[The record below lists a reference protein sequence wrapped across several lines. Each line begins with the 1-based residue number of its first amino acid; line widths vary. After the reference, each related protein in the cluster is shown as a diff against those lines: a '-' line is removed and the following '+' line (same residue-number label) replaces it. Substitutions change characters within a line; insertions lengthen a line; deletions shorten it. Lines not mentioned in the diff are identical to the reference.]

1 VQLPTNALQQIHFA
15 EFELDLATCELRT
28 DGLKIDLQGQPFQ
41 ILLALLER
49 PGQLVTREDLKKR
62 LWPSDTFVD
71 FDHSL
76 NRAVNRLREALEDS
90 AEHPRFVETL
100 PRRGYRFIA
109 PLDGLPTGTAGATPS
124 GQESSSRPPA
134 GHATAPSPIEGAA
147 ATCIAAA
154 AAPVPVSSPQIPVG
168 LGKSKYV
175 VITAISV
182 VIAVVATFGL
192 YVWQTRRGP
201 LSLAEIQINKL
212 TDSGAVGDMAISPD
226 GRYVV
231 YARRDGEK
239 ESLWLRQVTTR
250 REVQILPSGPEFHG
264 LTFSPDG
271 NYVYF
276 VRSDPNDPFFKYL
289 YSIPVLGGPA
299 RQMIADV
306 DSPVSFSP
314 DGHQFAF
321 ERGVASRNVVELRI
335 ANADGSGDRLVT
347 TIQNGD
353 VGLFQPGPNWSP
365 DGRTIVAS
373 FRIVGRPRRWVLAS
387 ISASDGSV
395 REIYSSPVPIGRP
408 VWLLR
413 GQSLLVPHYDPAYQ
427 RTQLWTISYPE
438 GIARRFTND
447 LTDYD
452 SQLDITRDGRI
463 VAAIASTWTSNVWV
477 APAADPSRA
486 RQITFGELSMLD
498 IAEVADGKLLSASG
512 DGGLWLMN
520 SDGSQRAPFGEAHEA
535 GSVTP
540 CGRFILFVSYEAGT
554 VTLTRVDT
562 DGTHSTKLV
571 SGDLY
576 APACS
581 PDGRFVFY
589 VNGHQPQRIW
599 RMSIEGGS
607 PVAIAPGMG
616 NGIGPLG
623 VSPDGRLLAYTFDE
637 YPPAWKIA
645 VIPVGGGPPMK
656 TFKVPGGIR
665 SMRWSPNGAGLQY
678 LLTHD
683 GATNVWEQP
692 LAGGVPK
699 QLTKFTSGEIA
710 DFNWSPD
717 YKRLLL
723 TRGSLSSDVVLLR
736 KFR

>member
-1 VQLPTNALQQIHFA
+1 VQLPTNSLQQIHFA

-49 PGQLVTREDLKKR
+49 PGQLVTREDLKNR

-109 PLDGLPTGTAGATPS
+109 SLDGLAIERAAAPS
-124 GQESSSRPPA
+124 SQQSSSTPPDRRTNAPRPIEVA
-134 GHATAPSPIEGAA
+134 EATA
-147 ATCIAAA
+147 IAAA
-154 AAPVPVSSPQIPVG
+154 AAPAPMSSPQSPVG
-168 LGKSKYV
+168 VGKSTYV

-182 VIAVVATFGL
+182 VIAVVAIFGL
-192 YVWQTRRGP
+192 YLWQTRRGP

-212 TDSGAVGDMAISPD
+212 TDSGAVGDLAISPD
-226 GRYVV
+226 GHYVV
-231 YARRDGEK
+231 YSGRDGEK

-250 REVQILPSGPEFHG
+250 SEVQILPSGPEFHG

-271 NYVYF
+271 NFVYF
-276 VRSDPNDPFFKYL
+276 VRSDPNDPFYKYL

-299 RQMIADV
+299 RQLIADV

-335 ANADGSGDRLVT
+335 ANADGSGDRVVT

-373 FRIVGRPRRWVLAS
+373 FRIVARPIPWVLAS
-387 ISASDGSV
+387 VSASDGSV

-408 VWLLR
+408 VWLS

-427 RTQLWTISYPE
+427 RAQLWTISYPE
-438 GIARRFTND
+438 GRARRFTND

-452 SQLDITRDGRI
+452 SQLDITRDRGT
-463 VAAIASTWTSNVWV
+463 VAAIASTWTSNIWV
-477 APAADPSRA
+477 APAADPSRT
-486 RQITFGELSMLD
+486 RQITFGELPMLD
-498 IAEVADGKLLSASG
+498 TAEVADGKLLSTSG

-520 SDGSQRAPFGEAHEA
+520 SDGSQRTPFAEAHEA
-535 GSVTP
+535 GWLTP
-540 CGRFILFVSYEAGT
+540 CGRFVLFVSFEPGIA
-554 VTLTRVDT
+554 TLTRVDT

-607 PVAIAPGMG
+607 PVAIAAGMG
-616 NGIGPLG
+616 DGITGRLG
-623 VSPDGRLLAYTFDE
+623 VRPDGRLLAYPFDE

-645 VIPVGGGPPMK
+645 VIPAGGGTPIK

-678 LLTHD
+678 LSTQN
-683 GATNVWEQP
+683 GATNIWEQP
-692 LAGGVPK
+692 LAGGEPK
-699 QLTKFTSGEIA
+699 QLTNFTSGLIF
-710 DFNWSPD
+710 DFNSSFD
-717 YKRLLL
+717 HTKLLL
-723 TRGSLSSDVVLLR
+723 TRGSVSSNVVLLS

>member
-1 VQLPTNALQQIHFA
+1 M
-15 EFELDLATCELRT
+15 
-28 DGLKIDLQGQPFQ
+28 
-41 ILLALLER
+41 
-49 PGQLVTREDLKKR
+49 
-62 LWPSDTFVD
+62 
-71 FDHSL
+71 
-76 NRAVNRLREALEDS
+76 
-90 AEHPRFVETL
+90 
-100 PRRGYRFIA
+100 
-109 PLDGLPTGTAGATPS
+109 
-124 GQESSSRPPA
+124 
-134 GHATAPSPIEGAA
+134 
-147 ATCIAAA
+147 
-154 AAPVPVSSPQIPVG
+154 SSPQISVG
-168 LGKSKYV
+168 LGKKYV

-182 VIAVVATFGL
+182 VIAVVTMFGL
-192 YVWQTRRGP
+192 YVWQARRGP

-231 YARRDGEK
+231 YAGRDGEK

-250 REVQILPSGPEFHG
+250 SEVRILPSGPEFHG

-271 NYVYF
+271 SYVYF

-335 ANADGSGDRLVT
+335 ANADGSGDRVVT

-365 DGRTIVAS
+365 DGRKIVAS
-373 FRIVGRPRRWVLAS
+373 FRIVGRPIPWVLAS

-408 VWLLR
+408 VWLLS

-427 RTQLWTISYPE
+427 RAQLWTISYPE
-438 GIARRFTND
+438 GMARRFTND

-452 SQLDITRDGRI
+452 SHLDITRDRRI
-463 VAAIASTWTSNVWV
+463 VAAIASTWTSNIWV
-477 APAADPSRA
+477 APAADPSRT
-486 RQITFGELSMLD
+486 RQITFGELPMLD

-520 SDGSQRAPFGEAHEA
+520 SDGSQRTPFGEAHEA
-535 GSVTP
+535 GWLTP
-540 CGRFILFVSYEAGT
+540 CGRFVLFVSYEAGI

-581 PDGRFVFY
+581 PDGKFAFY
-589 VNGHQPQRIW
+589 VNGHRPQKIW
-599 RMSIEGGS
+599 RVSIEGGS
-607 PVAIAPGMG
+607 PVAIAPAMGDGMTG
-616 NGIGPLG
+616 RLS
-623 VSPDGRLLAYTFDE
+623 VSRDGRLLAYPFDE

-645 VIPVGGGPPMK
+645 VTPVSGGAPIK

-665 SMRWSPNGAGLQY
+665 GMRWSPQGKALQY
-678 LLTHD
+678 LVTQN
-683 GATNVWEQP
+683 GATNIWEQP
-692 LAGGVPK
+692 LTGGEPM
-699 QLTKFTSGEIA
+699 QLTRYGSGLIFG
-710 DFNWSPD
+710 FNWSGD
-717 YKRLLL
+717 GKQLLL
-723 TRGSLSSDVVLLR
+723 ARGGIARDVVLLS